1 MDESS
6 QVREVVR
13 EVDKTTAVKLR
24 RIAAKAEAQKVRAAV
39 SKSRQEAKDR
49 ASSERF
55 RAKIELAKIRASQS
69 ASEKARTNI
78 ALTSP
83 ALLMVLIGGFIIAL
97 AMGGIPDEQISVA
110 SALLTLLATGLL
122 QNLRSIISETN
133 GHGADDDLS
142 PKKSPTTPKN
152 EPKKSKSQKE

>member
-1 MDESS
+1 MAEESHE
-6 QVREVVR
+6 VREVVR

-24 RIAAKAEAQKVRAAV
+24 RIAAKVERDKYRAAV
-39 SKSRQEAKDR
+39 AKSRQEAQAK
-49 ASSERF
+49 AAEERF
-55 RAKIELAKIRASQS
+55 HAKMELAKIRAQTS

-97 AMGGIPDEQISVA
+97 ATGALPEDAISVS

-122 QNLRSIISETN
+122 QNLRSIISESN
-133 GHGADDDLS
+133 GSSHDDD
-142 PKKSPTTPKN
+142 PKPRQSS
-152 EPKKSKSQKE
+152 KKE